1 MSLGQRPS
9 VPEPPDSPYSP
20 GFIDLHAHTN
30 ESDGSLTPEE
40 LVRLAKQTGLD
51 ALGITDHDT
60 FAGYIKALP
69 FARDAGLDLVCGIEL
84 NTRLSS
90 SDRPDARSVHLLAY
104 FPGGSPS
111 TEFVSWLLGQQDER
125 RRRNRELVEA
135 LRNRGID
142 ISLSEVESRGRSLA
156 GRPHFAR
163 ILVEKGYAANHEDAF
178 QRFVGEDAPSFV
190 ERQSITTEDA
200 IQIVRQAG
208 GIPVI
213 AHPIRLQLSRQAEE
227 NILSRLKRAGLAGL
241 EIYHS
246 EHPPELQA
254 HYRQLAE
261 QLELLPTGG
270 SDFHGKAKPGIRLGT
285 GLNGNLRVPLALLDG
300 IRQFAENR

>member
-1 MSLGQRPS
+1 MS
-9 VPEPPDSPYSP
+9 EPLDSPYSP
-20 GFIDLHAHTN
+20 GFIDLHAHTT

-40 LVRLAKQTGLD
+40 LVRLAKRTGLD
-51 ALGITDHDT
+51 ALAITDHDT
-60 FAGYIKALP
+60 FAGYTKALP
-69 FARDAGLDLVCGIEL
+69 FARDSGLYLVCGIEL
-84 NTRLSS
+84 NTKLSS
-90 SDRPDARSVHLLAY
+90 DCRQARSVHLLAY
-104 FPGGSPS
+104 FPAGAPS
-111 TEFVSWLLGQQDER
+111 TEFVAWLLGQQEER

-135 LRNRGID
+135 LRERGID
-142 ISLSEVESRGRSLA
+142 ISLAEVESRGRSLA

-200 IQIVRQAG
+200 ITIVHRGG

-213 AHPIRLQLSRQAEE
+213 AHPIRLQLSRDAEE

-241 EIYHS
+241 EVYHS
-246 EHPPELQA
+246 EHSSELQA

-261 QLELLPTGG
+261 RLELIPTGG
-270 SDFHGKAKPGIRLGT
+270 SDFHGNAKPNIRLGT
-285 GLNGNLRVPLALLDG
+285 GLNGNLRVPLAFLDG
-300 IRQFAENR
+300 IRQFAENH